1 MRLIARIRMYPAN
14 TPPHVYIRIENADS
28 IGACR
33 SKRANAMA
41 DPKHRP
47 STDDI
52 ADAGE
57 LSGISISEA
66 HAGMVAKS
74 SDALFDA
81 FEVVRSLDYQDHE
94 PSNVFNPVVLTD
106 ASDEGSNR

>member
-1 MRLIARIRMYPAN
+1 
-14 TPPHVYIRIENADS
+14 
-28 IGACR
+28 
-33 SKRANAMA
+33 MA